1 MKDNSMIKILWKLI
15 KKSRRTV
22 ALTLFVIVA
31 SVIMTLLPPL
41 ILEKVVDRLTGQEM
55 AALSIAFAYLGML
68 AVSNILE
75 SLQNVMLTLMGQ
87 KLTHSVRSEMCEKLT
102 RLRAGYFTSVEP
114 GKITSRFVYDVDA
127 VDTLFSNGIVGMFAN
142 ACRIVG
148 ILAVIFFKSLGLGL
162 MLLVIM
168 PCLFLMTRY
177 IQKRMLKAQM
187 ANRAA
192 IGKVNNH
199 VPETIRNMR
208 SIRTLTIQ
216 KYMEEKYDVYI
227 EESYRALETTNFY
240 NAIYSP
246 IVVSLSSCVI
256 AVMMVCS
263 SMGSEMQKLFGIT
276 VGSAVAIIAY
286 VGKVFNPIE
295 SIGMEIQNIQTAIA
309 GIKRIDEFLEE
320 EEAPLYEPRE
330 PQGTDVRFEGVSF
343 AYDDDH
349 QVLDHLSF
357 TVKEGEN
364 VTLVGRTGAGKS
376 TVFRLLLGLYEP
388 KEGKVTIGGVD
399 ADRISGEKRRYF
411 LGYVEQQFH
420 PCMGT
425 VEDQITLFDPVFD
438 RQTVEET
445 AKMVGLHEKILT
457 LPQGYDTPM
466 ERADFSQGELQLL
479 SIARAVV
486 AKPKIMLLDEIT
498 ANLDSVT
505 EARVLEVL
513 RKASEGRT
521 VISIS
526 HRIHEKLQQ
535 GRLITI
541 GNTQQGCVG

>member
-1 MKDNSMIKILWKLI
+1 MNNGMVTILGKLV
-15 KKSRRTV
+15 KKSKKTV
-22 ALTLFVIVA
+22 AVTLL
-31 SVIMTLLPPL
+31 VIMVSVVMTLIPPL
-41 ILEKVVDRLTGQEM
+41 ILEKIVNRLTGGEM
-55 AALSIAFAYLGML
+55 VVLSIAFAYLGML

-75 SLQNVMLTLMGQ
+75 SLQNVMLTVMGQ
-87 KLTHSVRSEMCEKLT
+87 KLTHSVRSEMCGKLS
-102 RLRAGYFTSVEP
+102 RLQAGYFTRVEP
-114 GKITSRFVYDVDA
+114 GKITSRFVNDVDA

-142 ACRIVG
+142 ACRVVG
-148 ILAVIFFKSLGLGL
+148 ILAVIFYKSLGLGL
-162 MLLVIM
+162 LLLCIM
-168 PCLFLMTRY
+168 PCLFLLTRF

-227 EESYRALETTNFY
+227 EESYRALEKTNFY
-240 NAIYSP
+240 NSIYSP
-246 IVVSLSSCVI
+246 IVVYLSSCVI

-263 SMGSEMQKLFGIT
+263 SMGSGMQQFFGIT

-286 VGKVFNPIE
+286 VGKVFQPIE

-320 EEAPLYEPRE
+320 EEAPLYKEE
-330 PQGTDVRFEGVSF
+330 EAQGTDVKFEHVSF
-343 AYDDDH
+343 AYTPEH
-349 QVLDHLSF
+349 KVLDRISF

-376 TVFRLLLGLYEP
+376 TVFRLLLGLYQP
-388 KEGKVTIGGVD
+388 QEGTVTIGGVD
-399 ADRISGEKRRYF
+399 AGRISGAKRRYF

-425 VEDQITLFDPVFD
+425 VEDQITLFDPAFD
-438 RQTVEET
+438 RKAVEET
-445 AKMVGLHEKILT
+445 VEMVGLHDKILA

-466 ERADFSQGELQLL
+466 ATS
-479 SIARAVV
+479 A
-486 AKPKIMLLDEIT
+486 
-498 ANLDSVT
+498 LDSVT

-513 RKASEGRT
+513 KKASEGRT

-526 HRIHEKLQQ
+526 HRIHEKMQQ
-535 GRLITI
+535 GRLIAI
-541 GNTQQGCVG
+541 GDGSAAG

>member
-1 MKDNSMIKILWKLI
+1 MKDSNMFRILGKLMNR
-15 KKSRRTV
+15 SRKTV
-22 ALTLFVIVA
+22 AVTLLVIVA
-31 SVIMTLLPPL
+31 SVIMTLIPPL
-41 ILEKVVDRLTGQEM
+41 ILERIVDQLTGMEM
-55 AALSIAFAYLGML
+55 AALSVAFAYLGML

-75 SLQNVMLTLMGQ
+75 SLQNVMLTVMGQ
-87 KLTHSVRSEMCEKLT
+87 KLTHSVRSEMCKKLSA
-102 RLRAGYFTSVEP
+102 LQAGYFTKEES
-114 GKITSRFVYDVDA
+114 GKITSRFVNDVDA

-142 ACRIVG
+142 ACRVVG
-148 ILAVIFFKSLGLGL
+148 ILAVLFYKSLGLGL
-162 MLLVIM
+162 LILIIM
-168 PCLFLMTRY
+168 PCLFIMTRY

-240 NAIYSP
+240 NSIYSP
-246 IVVSLSSCVI
+246 IVVYLSSCVV

-263 SMGSEMQKLFGIT
+263 SMGSDMQRFFGIT

-286 VGKVFNPIE
+286 VSKVFNPIE

-320 EEAPLYEPRE
+320 EEAFHYEEEE
-330 PQGTDVRFEGVSF
+330 PQGTDVMFEQVSF
-343 AYDDDH
+343 TYDEEH
-349 QVLDHLSF
+349 RVLDRLSF

-388 KEGKVTIGGVD
+388 QEGKVTIGGVD
-399 ADRISGEKRRYF
+399 AGHISGERRRYF
-411 LGYVEQQFH
+411 LGYVEQRFH

-425 VEDQITLFDPVFD
+425 VEDQITLFDPAFD
-438 RQTVEET
+438 RKTVEET

-486 AKPKIMLLDEIT
+486 ARPKIMLLDEIT

-513 RKASEGRT
+513 KKASEGRT

-526 HRIHEKLQQ
+526 HRIHEKIQQ

-541 GNTQQGCVG
+541 GQ

>member
-1 MKDNSMIKILWKLI
+1 MQGSLLSIIRKMA
-15 KKSRRTV
+15 KKSKGTI
-22 ALTLFVIVA
+22 AATLLVIVA
-31 SVIMTLLPPL
+31 SVIMTLIPPL
-41 ILEKVVDRLTGQEM
+41 ILEQIVNRLTENEM
-55 AALSIAFAYLGML
+55 AATAVALGYFGML
-68 AVSNILE
+68 AVSGILE
-75 SLQNVMLTLMGQ
+75 SLQNVMLTVLGQ
-87 KLTHSVRSEMCEKLT
+87 KLTHSVRSEMCRKLS
-102 RLRAGYFTSVEP
+102 RLRAGYFTRTES
-114 GKITSRFVYDVDA
+114 GKIVSRFVNDVDA
-127 VDTLFSNGIVGMFAN
+127 VDSLFSNGIVGMFAN
-142 ACRIVG
+142 ACKVIG
-148 ILAVIFFKSLGLGL
+148 ILFVIFYKSLGLGIL
-162 MLLVIM
+162 ILCIVPL
-168 PCLFLMTRY
+168 LFLMTRY

-208 SIRTLTIQ
+208 SIRSLSIQ

-227 EESYRALETTNFY
+227 EESYRALEKTNFY

-246 IVVSLSSCVI
+246 IVVCISSCVI

-263 SMGSEMQKLFGIT
+263 SMGSAMQKFFGIT

-286 VGKVFNPIE
+286 VSKVFSPIE

-309 GIKRIDEFLEE
+309 GIRRINEFLEE
-320 EEAPLYEPRE
+320 EEAVFPEAE
-330 PQGTDVRFEGVSF
+330 ETSGTTVCFEQVSF
-343 AYDDDH
+343 AYDPAH
-349 QVLDHLSF
+349 PVLQNLSF

-388 KEGKVTIGGVD
+388 QGGRVTVGGVE
-399 ADRISGEKRRYF
+399 ANRISEEKRRSYI
-411 LGYVEQQFH
+411 GYVEQQFR
-420 PCMGT
+420 PVMGT
-425 VEDQITLFDPVFD
+425 VEEQITLFDAGFG
-438 RQTVEET
+438 RKEVEDT
-445 AKMVGLHEKILT
+445 AKMVGLHEKIQA
-457 LPQGYDTPM
+457 LPDGYETPM

-479 SIARAVV
+479 SIARAVI

-513 RKASEGRT
+513 KKASEGRT

-535 GRLITI
+535 GRLIT
-541 GNTQQGCVG
+541 VGDS

>member
-1 MKDNSMIKILWKLI
+1 MKDNNMIRILGKLV
-15 KKSRRTV
+15 KRSRKTV
-22 ALTLFVIVA
+22 AVTLLVIVA

-41 ILEKVVDRLTGQEM
+41 ILERIVDQLTGMEM
-55 AALSIAFAYLGML
+55 AALSVAFAYLGML

-75 SLQNVMLTLMGQ
+75 SLQNVMLTVMGQ
-87 KLTHSVRSEMCEKLT
+87 KLTHSVRSEMCEKLS
-102 RLRAGYFTSVEP
+102 RLQAGYFTKEES
-114 GKITSRFVYDVDA
+114 GKITSRFVNDVDA

-142 ACRIVG
+142 ACRVIG
-148 ILAVIFFKSLGLGL
+148 ILVVLFYKSLGLGL
-162 MLLVIM
+162 LILIIM
-168 PCLFLMTRY
+168 PCLFIMTRY

-187 ANRAA
+187 TNRAA

-240 NAIYSP
+240 NSIYSP
-246 IVVSLSSCVI
+246 IVVYLSSCVV

-263 SMGSEMQKLFGIT
+263 SLGSDMQKFFGIT

-286 VGKVFNPIE
+286 VSKVFNPIE

-320 EEAPLYEPRE
+320 VEAPCYEAEE
-330 PQGTDVRFEGVSF
+330 PQGTDVKFEQVSF
-343 AYDDDH
+343 TYDEEH

-388 KEGKVTIGGVD
+388 QEGTVTIGGVD
-399 ADRISGEKRRYF
+399 VRRISGERRRYF

-425 VEDQITLFDPVFD
+425 VEDQITLFDSAFD
-438 RQTVEET
+438 RKVVEET
-445 AKMVGLHEKILT
+445 AEMVGLHEKILT

-513 RKASEGRT
+513 KKASEGRT

-526 HRIHEKLQQ
+526 HRIHEKIQQ

-541 GNTQQGCVG
+541 GQ

>member
-1 MKDNSMIKILWKLI
+1 MKDNNMIKILGRLVKR
-15 KKSRRTV
+15 SRKTV
-22 ALTLFVIVA
+22 AVTLLVIVA
-31 SVIMTLLPPL
+31 SVIMTLIPPL
-41 ILEKVVDRLTGQEM
+41 ILERIVDRLTGMEM
-55 AALSIAFAYLGML
+55 VALSVAFAYLGML

-75 SLQNVMLTLMGQ
+75 SLQNVMLTVMGQ
-87 KLTHSVRSEMCEKLT
+87 KLTHSVRSEMCRKLSA
-102 RLRAGYFTSVEP
+102 LQAGYFTKEES
-114 GKITSRFVYDVDA
+114 GKITSRFVNDVDA

-142 ACRIVG
+142 ACRVIG
-148 ILAVIFFKSLGLGL
+148 ILVVLFYKSLGLGL
-162 MLLVIM
+162 LILLIM
-168 PCLFLMTRY
+168 PCLFIMTRY

-227 EESYRALETTNFY
+227 EESYRALEKTNFY

-246 IVVSLSSCVI
+246 IVVYLSSCVV

-263 SMGSEMQKLFGIT
+263 SMGSDMQRFFGIT

-286 VGKVFNPIE
+286 VSKVFNPIE

-320 EEAPLYEPRE
+320 EEAPHYEAAE
-330 PQGTDVRFEGVSF
+330 PQGTEVKFEQVSF
-343 AYDDDH
+343 TYNEEH

-357 TVKEGEN
+357 TVKEGES

-388 KEGKVTIGGVD
+388 QEGTVTIGGVE
-399 ADRISGEKRRYF
+399 AGKILGERRRYF

-425 VEDQITLFDPVFD
+425 VEDQITLFDPAFHRKD
-438 RQTVEET
+438 VEET
-445 AKMVGLHEKILT
+445 AEMVGLHEKILT

-466 ERADFSQGELQLL
+466 EQADFSQGELQLL

-513 RKASEGRT
+513 KKASEGRT

-526 HRIHEKLQQ
+526 HRIHEKIQQ

-541 GNTQQGCVG
+541 GQ

>member
-1 MKDNSMIKILWKLI
+1 MKNSMISILGKLV
-15 KKSRRTV
+15 KKSKGTV
-22 ALTLFVIVA
+22 AVTLLVIVF
-31 SVIMTLLPPL
+31 SVIMTLVPPL
-41 ILEKVVDRLTGQEM
+41 ILEEIVNQLTGNEM
-55 AALSIAFAYLGML
+55 VAMGIAFAYLGML
-68 AVSNILE
+68 AVSGILD
-75 SLQNVMLTLMGQ
+75 SLQNIMLTVMGQ
-87 KLTHSVRSEMCEKLT
+87 KLTHNVRSEMCGKLS
-102 RLRAGYFTSVEP
+102 RMQAGYFTKTES
-114 GKITSRFVYDVDA
+114 GKITSRFVNDVDA
-127 VDTLFSNGIVGMFAN
+127 VDTLFSNGIVGMFAD
-142 ACRIVG
+142 ACRVIG
-148 ILAVIFFKSLGLGL
+148 ILAVIFYKSPGLGL
-162 MLLVIM
+162 LLLCVM

-227 EESYRALETTNFY
+227 EESYRALEKTNFY
-240 NAIYSP
+240 NSIYSP
-246 IVVSLSSCVI
+246 IVVCISSCIV

-263 SMGSEMQKLFGIT
+263 SMGSAMQQLFGIT

-286 VGKVFNPIE
+286 VSKVFNPIE

-320 EEAPLYEPRE
+320 EEAPVYEEEETR
-330 PQGTDVRFEGVSF
+330 GTDVRFEQVSF
-343 AYDDDH
+343 AYDEEH
-349 QVLDHLSF
+349 QVLEHLSF

-388 KEGKVTIGGVD
+388 QEGTVTIGGVE
-399 ADRISGEKRRYF
+399 ASRICGAKRRYF

-425 VEDQITLFDPVFD
+425 VEDQITLFDPVFG
-438 RQTVEET
+438 RRAVEET
-445 AKMVGLHEKILT
+445 AKLVGLHEKILT

-513 RKASEGRT
+513 KRASEGRT

-541 GNTQQGCVG
+541 GS